1 MHEECIAESED
12 GADIVVLGYAV
23 QHDRDRSALPGRKVV
38 TGGFASAQLY
48 RPTFLAAKFVGCH
61 LKRVN
66 GITSNAFYRAR
77 VTLRASD

>member
-1 MHEECIAESED
+1 MYEECIAESED

-48 RPTFLAAKFVGCH
+48 RPTFGERRSLLGAISSG
-61 LKRVN
+61 
-66 GITSNAFYRAR
+66 
-77 VTLRASD
+77 